1 MATSEAGGERPWEY
15 RGAWALAPMVRINTL
30 PFRLLCAEHGADLL
44 YSEELVDKSVA
55 ACRRSVSARGEAEYR
70 HADGKLIFS
79 TVPHERVAF
88 QLGTASGP
96 DALAAANVV
105 VDDVCAVDVN
115 MGCPVRFSTQGGM
128 GSSLLTQPERVR
140 DILTTLVRNIGGRR
154 AVTCKIRLLEAP
166 PPPPPPPLTRAN
178 RPVTPARPAA
188 RQTTAATLDLTRMIA
203 SCGVDA
209 LAVHCRRVPDRP
221 RHWAQWDAL
230 TRIRQTLPP
239 SLPLLLNGDVF
250 SLDDA
255 RRALDETGAD
265 GLMLARGA
273 LWNASL
279 FGREERAARA
289 RAAARACVG
298 GVLSRDRL
306 VSPPPRPPAPPP
318 PAPARLPRC
327 AGGSARQ
334 PSNPRPEAPPATRP
348 AASRPP
354 SEPHRPPRP
363 SGTSP
368 SQSPSPTT
376 SETQSTTLSAQPHRT
391 APPPPP
397 PPPPLTA
404 ADRRPP
410 TTDRRPPSGP

>member
-1 MATSEAGGERPWEY
+1 MATPEAGGERPWEY

-30 PFRLLCAEHGADLL
+30 PFRLLCAEHGADVL

-140 DILTTLVRNIGGRR
+140 DILTTLVRNLGGRR
-154 AVTCKIRLLEAP
+154 AVSCKIRLLE
-166 PPPPPPPLTRAN
+166 
-178 RPVTPARPAA
+178 
-188 RQTTAATLDLTRMIA
+188 TTAATLDLTRMIA

-279 FGREERAARA
+279 FGREEGRLASQATLVQRYVSLAESVSNHVGNTKYVALQMLDSHGKSATFKALTAAKDYAALRAAAAAMEQEPLFQSPPRVPVTLEPPPDLPQLAALPAYAWRPLPPQCKAARA
-289 RAAARACVG
+289 LREAA
-298 GVLSRDRL
+298 
-306 VSPPPRPPAPPP
+306 SPATASPRPDA
-318 PAPARLPRC
+318 
-327 AGGSARQ
+327 
-334 PSNPRPEAPPATRP
+334 E
-348 AASRPP
+348 AAS
-354 SEPHRPPRP
+354 
-363 SGTSP
+363 
-368 SQSPSPTT
+368 
-376 SETQSTTLSAQPHRT
+376 
-391 APPPPP
+391 
-397 PPPPLTA
+397 A
-404 ADRRPP
+404 AEALPAKRARIDTCVRGGDR
-410 TTDRRPPSGP
+410 